1 MPPESHP
8 LSSRRFTLT
17 GIMVYVA
24 MWGLIFGL
32 FRLLSIYS
40 DVSSQY
46 AFPYGGAIVGEIG
59 IALALGLS
67 FIAIGIAVAYLIGK
81 NRNFRSIVFISL
93 SLGVF
98 AIAFTFAVGLLL
110 RALGV
115 IEAN

>member
-8 LSSRRFTLT
+8 LSARRLTLT
-17 GIMVYVA
+17 GIMAYVA

-32 FRLLSIYS
+32 FRLLSINS

-59 IALALGLS
+59 IALGLGLS
-67 FIAIGIAVAYLIGK
+67 FIAIGLAVAFLLGQK
-81 NRNFRSIVFISL
+81 RTTRSIVITSL
-93 SLGVF
+93 VIGVT
-98 AIAFTFAVGLLL
+98 AIAMTFAVGFLLK
-110 RALGV
+110 ALGV